1 MYRANEQSMSDRGH
15 DKRGCLI
22 SIEGIDG
29 AGKSTQ
35 IKMLGDWLRANDIDA
50 IILKEP
56 TEGRYGREIRS
67 SAAAHKPV
75 SPQEEMRLFM
85 MDRREDVAKNILP
98 ALIAGKVV
106 VMDRYYQS
114 NMAYQGARGLDPWQ
128 IEAEN
133 EQFSPV
139 PDLVIVLDID
149 PASGLTRITSTRKT
163 ALDSFEKEDYLRKV
177 REIFLAIGRKPNGII
192 INAERPPEAV
202 HESIVRA
209 IKERLPGIFC

>member
-1 MYRANEQSMSDRGH
+1 MNDRGP
-15 DKRGCLI
+15 DRRGCLI

-35 IKMLGDWLRANDIDA
+35 IKMLDEWLRANGIDA
-50 IILKEP
+50 AILKEP
-56 TEGRYGREIRS
+56 TESPYGRQIRAH
-67 SAAAHKPV
+67 AASHEQV
-75 SPQEEMRLFM
+75 SPGEEMRLFM
-85 MDRREDVAKNILP
+85 MDRREDVEKNILP
-98 ALIAGKVV
+98 ALKSGKVV

-149 PASGLTRITSTRKT
+149 PAHGLSRITNSRKT

-177 REIFLAIGRKPNGII
+177 RDIFLAIGRKPNGVI

-202 HESIVRA
+202 HESIARA

>member
-1 MYRANEQSMSDRGH
+1 MSDRGPH
-15 DKRGCLI
+15 RRGCLI

-35 IKMLGDWLRANDIDA
+35 IKMLGDWLRDNGVDA
-50 IILKEP
+50 VILKEP
-56 TEGRYGREIRS
+56 TDGQYGREIRS
-67 SAAAHKPV
+67 NATAHKPTT
-75 SPQEEMRLFM
+75 PQEEMRLFM

-98 ALIAGKVV
+98 ALKSGKVV

-128 IEAEN
+128 IETEN
-133 EQFSPV
+133 EQFSPM

-149 PASGLTRITSTRKT
+149 PSSGLSRITNSRKT
-163 ALDSFEKEDYLRKV
+163 ALDSFEKEDYLKKV
-177 REIFLAIGRKPNGII
+177 REIFLAIGRKPNGVI
-192 INAERPPEAV
+192 INAERQPEAV
-202 HESIVRA
+202 HDSIIRA